1 MGTPLDRVASRV
13 WTSEQTKVEQSTFYY
28 RLPVDISHITY
39 QYWQNDLN
47 LSLLNWILVKNDK

>member
-13 WTSEQTKVEQSTFYY
+13 WTSEQTEGKESALYY
-28 RLPVDISHITY
+28 RLPADISHITY

-47 LSLLNWILVKNDK
+47 LSLLNWILEER